1 MTDTAR
7 KNDTGAPADWFQH
20 LDRMEL
26 DQAITQVVGRRHG
39 DLRLLVDDV
48 ASTVAEVDAVECHN
62 DTNWRTLR
70 QAWSGFT
77 ERLGHHL
84 SSENQVLLRHATGQ
98 SAPPTREVIRH
109 IRQEHT
115 QLLEDLDALAEAFE
129 DLKGTNFCDTASA
142 AKLAHAADRFA
153 DLESAL
159 NAEIF
164 AEEVGILRRCA
175 ALRKT
180 PAPDEGG

>member
-1 MTDTAR
+1 M
-7 KNDTGAPADWFQH
+7 NDTVKNTTTAAPANWFQH

-26 DQAITQVVGRRHG
+26 DQAIAEIVGRRHC
-39 DLRLLVDDV
+39 DLKLLVDEV
-48 ASTVAEVDAVECHN
+48 ASTVADVDAAECHN
-62 DTNWRTLR
+62 DTNWCTLR
-70 QAWSGFT
+70 ETWSAFT
-77 ERLGHHL
+77 KRLKRHL
-84 SSENQVLLRHATGQ
+84 STENYVLLRHATGQ

-109 IRQEHT
+109 IRKEHT
-115 QLLEDLDALAEAFE
+115 LLLEDLDTLAEAFE

-175 ALRKT
+175 SIRQNS
-180 PAPDEGG
+180 